1 VWYLKQE
8 YRRNLLNESDFPGAP
23 ELRKIMNLLT
33 EEAFLTES
41 IRIAESILNSL
52 KSTMGGSMPSRG
64 LKEEEWFVVRRSRMP
79 AVLVELGFV
88 SNQADAI
95 LMTTDTHLHKL
106 TEAVYKGI
114 VEFVGDFER
123 SGGFIAAQ

>member
-1 VWYLKQE
+1 
-8 YRRNLLNESDFPGAP
+8 
-23 ELRKIMNLLT
+23 MNLLT

-88 SNQADAI
+88 SNQADTV